1 MFWAA
6 AAAALGLM
14 GLSFVTL
21 SWVVS
26 YICMHGVHAKA
37 ATDRIPMSVGNS
49 WPALVDGRA
58 LQWETTRRGGLA
70 ERWVG
75 AAVDKQE
82 EGGGRTRGPCD
93 RGS

>member
-58 LQWETTRRGGLA
+58 LQLEITRRGGLA
-70 ERWVG
+70 IKRWG
-75 AAVDKQE
+75 W
-82 EGGGRTRGPCD
+82 GGRADQGPM
-93 RGS
+93 